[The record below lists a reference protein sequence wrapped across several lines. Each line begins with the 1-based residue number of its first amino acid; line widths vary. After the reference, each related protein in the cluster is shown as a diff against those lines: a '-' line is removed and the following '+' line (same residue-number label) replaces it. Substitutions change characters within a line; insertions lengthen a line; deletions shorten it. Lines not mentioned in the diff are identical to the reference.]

1 MTSIQ
6 PDFKPASHSARA
18 HTWCVARCLLGA
30 SLSLSA
36 QAAPPVVAREGLY
49 ATAWMQRAVE
59 FRGNALQTYRAAT
72 ARLPQ
77 VKTDGQTASVEQQRV
92 GGFKSKKPA
101 VVLDIDET
109 VLDNSPAQ
117 AALIAQG
124 QSFGDGSAF
133 ERWVQA
139 AQAQALPGAKA
150 FITEA
155 RARGFRVVFIS
166 NRNCAKDTA
175 FDANGRALSCP
186 QKPATLKN
194 LSQALGYTVAEA
206 DLMLRGEVQGR
217 DDSDKVARRL
227 ELAKKNRIALLLG
240 DDLNDFIRRAEYDPE
255 AHATQWGD
263 RWFALPNAMYG
274 SWVSTLGKL
283 DQVYAALQPWADAG
297 PTPVLTP
304 VPTPTPNPTPVDPA
318 PQPTTS
324 PGITQLNLVSWNLEW
339 MSDADTLVSAQYW
352 EECARLSFPNT
363 KPFNRE
369 DLPFCDVYSKKGI
382 TTDAQYRSTKLAPMR
397 ARLAELAAEG
407 MDVLSTQEVQGPS
420 ALAQVLPAGFEV
432 LCATTRP
439 DPQNLVVAVRK
450 AWAQGLS
457 CEEVRSLSRE
467 GAPGVSRPVRRGL
480 AVSLPVNGKT
490 VQLLDVHL
498 KSSCPTGPLDT
509 SSNPNCGTLRRQV
522 EPLEAWIEAQA
533 EAGRPFLIAG
543 DWNRDLE
550 AEARGNLPARGD
562 ASDPKGPIEQSVV
575 RNVWPEIN
583 DMAPP
588 TSAMALVQ
596 MDRSA
601 AAGKACHDILD
612 QMAVSITLRGML
624 APASLQGGELPAAF
638 LSRPKT
644 ASDHCPVRTRLV
656 F

>member
-1 MTSIQ
+1 M
-6 PDFKPASHSARA
+6 PASKPVSHSMRA
-18 HTWCVARCLLGA
+18 HTWYVAVLLAGV

-36 QAAPPVVAREGLY
+36 QASPPVVAREGLY

-59 FRGNALQTYRAAT
+59 FRANALQTYRAAT
-72 ARLPQ
+72 ARLAQ
-77 VKTDGQTASVEQQRV
+77 VKTDGQTASVEQQRK

-175 FDANGRALSCP
+175 FDANGRALNCP

-217 DDSDKVARRL
+217 DDGDKVARRT

-240 DDLNDFIRRAEYDPE
+240 DDLNDFIRRSEYDPE
-255 AHATQWGD
+255 VHATQWGD

-283 DQVYAALQPWADAG
+283 DQVYAALQPWSDADPA
-297 PTPVLTP
+297 PVPTP
-304 VPTPTPNPTPVDPA
+304 VPTPTP
-318 PQPTTS
+318 S
-324 PGITQLNLVSWNLEW
+324 SGITQLNLVSWNLEW

-352 EECARLSFPNT
+352 EECTRLSFPNT
-363 KPFNRE
+363 KPFGRE

-397 ARLAELAAEG
+397 ARLLELAAEG
-407 MDVLSTQEVQGPS
+407 MDVLSTQEVQSPS

-439 DPQNLVVAVRK
+439 DPQNLVVAVRQ

-457 CEEVRSLSRE
+457 CEEVHSLSRE
-467 GAPGVSRPVRRGL
+467 GTPGVSRPVRRGL
-480 AVSLPVNGKT
+480 AVSLPVKGKT

-550 AEARGNLPARGD
+550 AEANGHLPARGD
-562 ASDPKGPIEQSVV
+562 GSDPQGPIQQAVV
-575 RNVWPEIN
+575 RSIWPEIN